1 MVHVQF
7 KIDNINMKKY
17 KLGDFLDNYGDGI
30 HGTPKY
36 DINGDYYFINGSN
49 LGNGKIVI
57 NDDIQKVSAEEYTKI
72 RRPIVNGQTIL
83 VSINGTLGKF
93 AIYHGEKIGLG
104 KSACFLNLKEAIYVP
119 FIFAILMTKEFKTYL
134 HNIAGQ
140 STIKNV
146 SPNQIANYEFYAPSS
161 LCDCIAYSQTILK
174 INEKIELNRQIND
187 NLEAM
192 AKQLY
197 DYWFVQFDFP
207 NEEGKPYKS
216 SGGAMVWNEKLKR
229 EIPQGWSVLSVNDIA
244 ASVRGVSYTKEDM
257 VDSNNGVLVL
267 RGNNIQ
273 DNHLIYDSNVAYIP
287 SSFVSEDQCIRPLDI
302 IMTMSSGSK
311 EHIGKSAMF
320 QFASENTFG
329 AFLTKFTAKE
339 HCAYL
344 LFNLFNSQYFRAK
357 IKSIAC
363 GTGINNL
370 TNQTFDEI
378 YIVMPEE
385 ELLLEFD
392 KRQSQIFAE
401 IGLIEKSNIELTMQ
415 RDELLPLLMNGQAVV
430 NSD

>member
-72 RRPIVNGQTIL
+72 RRPIVNGKTIL
-83 VSINGTLGKF
+83 VSINGTLGKL

-187 NLEAM
+187 NLPWLDRSSKGAEA
-192 AKQLY
+192 
-197 DYWFVQFDFP
+197 
-207 NEEGKPYKS
+207 
-216 SGGAMVWNEKLKR
+216 R
-229 EIPQGWSVLSVNDIA
+229 
-244 ASVRGVSYTKEDM
+244 
-257 VDSNNGVLVL
+257 LV
-267 RGNNIQ
+267 
-273 DNHLIYDSNVAYIP
+273 A
-287 SSFVSEDQCIRPLDI
+287 
-302 IMTMSSGSK
+302 
-311 EHIGKSAMF
+311 
-320 QFASENTFG
+320 
-329 AFLTKFTAKE
+329 
-339 HCAYL
+339 
-344 LFNLFNSQYFRAK
+344 
-357 IKSIAC
+357 
-363 GTGINNL
+363 
-370 TNQTFDEI
+370 
-378 YIVMPEE
+378 
-385 ELLLEFD
+385 
-392 KRQSQIFAE
+392 
-401 IGLIEKSNIELTMQ
+401 
-415 RDELLPLLMNGQAVV
+415 
-430 NSD
+430 

>member
-57 NDDIQKVSAEEYTKI
+57 NDDTQKVSAEEYTKI

-83 VSINGTLGKF
+83 VSINGTLGKI

-104 KSACFLNLKEAIYVP
+104 KSACFLNLKEAIHVP

-187 NLEAM
+187 NLPTPDRSSRG
-192 AKQLY
+192 AK
-197 DYWFVQFDFP
+197 V
-207 NEEGKPYKS
+207 
-216 SGGAMVWNEKLKR
+216 R
-229 EIPQGWSVLSVNDIA
+229 HA
-244 ASVRGVSYTKEDM
+244 A
-257 VDSNNGVLVL
+257 
-267 RGNNIQ
+267 
-273 DNHLIYDSNVAYIP
+273 
-287 SSFVSEDQCIRPLDI
+287 
-302 IMTMSSGSK
+302 
-311 EHIGKSAMF
+311 
-320 QFASENTFG
+320 
-329 AFLTKFTAKE
+329 
-339 HCAYL
+339 
-344 LFNLFNSQYFRAK
+344 
-357 IKSIAC
+357 
-363 GTGINNL
+363 
-370 TNQTFDEI
+370 
-378 YIVMPEE
+378 
-385 ELLLEFD
+385 
-392 KRQSQIFAE
+392 
-401 IGLIEKSNIELTMQ
+401 
-415 RDELLPLLMNGQAVV
+415 
-430 NSD
+430 

>member
-57 NDDIQKVSAEEYTKI
+57 NDDTQKVSAEEYAKI

-93 AIYHGEKIGLG
+93 AIYYGEKIGLG

-146 SPNQIANYEFYAPSS
+146 SPNQIANYEFYTPSS

-187 NLEAM
+187 NLRASR
-192 AKQLY
+192 AQSQT
-197 DYWFVQFDFP
+197 QFELCRGAAVNADISP
-207 NEEGKPYKS
+207 NLLMLDRS
-216 SGGAMVWNEKLKR
+216 
-229 EIPQGWSVLSVNDIA
+229 
-244 ASVRGVSYTKEDM
+244 
-257 VDSNNGVLVL
+257 L
-267 RGNNIQ
+267 RGAKVRR
-273 DNHLIYDSNVAYIP
+273 VA
-287 SSFVSEDQCIRPLDI
+287 
-302 IMTMSSGSK
+302 
-311 EHIGKSAMF
+311 
-320 QFASENTFG
+320 
-329 AFLTKFTAKE
+329 
-339 HCAYL
+339 
-344 LFNLFNSQYFRAK
+344 
-357 IKSIAC
+357 
-363 GTGINNL
+363 
-370 TNQTFDEI
+370 
-378 YIVMPEE
+378 
-385 ELLLEFD
+385 
-392 KRQSQIFAE
+392 
-401 IGLIEKSNIELTMQ
+401 
-415 RDELLPLLMNGQAVV
+415 
-430 NSD
+430 